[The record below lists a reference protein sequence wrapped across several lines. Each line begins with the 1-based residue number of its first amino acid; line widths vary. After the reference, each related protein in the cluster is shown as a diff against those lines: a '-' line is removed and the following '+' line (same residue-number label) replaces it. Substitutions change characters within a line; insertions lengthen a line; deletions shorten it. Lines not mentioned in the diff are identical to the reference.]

1 MLGER
6 LPVFT
11 AEEIQT
17 ITGSSDFY
25 GMNTYTTNLCSKSSR
40 HLKRV
45 DYLKAGLGTG
55 GTDELQG
62 LVDYTFNRPD
72 GTQLGTQGLLSR
84 SAENL
89 PEFSHFLY
97 SANCSW
103 LQDCKN
109 SPHLG
114 EGQM

>member
-25 GMNTYTTNLCSKSSR
+25 GMNTYTTNLCSKLSH

-45 DYLKAGLGTG
+45 DHLNAGLGAG

-72 GTQLGTQGLLSR
+72 GTQLGTQVFFPVPR
-84 SAENL
+84 EIL
-89 PEFSHFLY
+89 PEFSRFLY

-103 LQDCKN
+103 LQDCEN

-114 EGQM
+114 QGQM